1 MKRLSPMTWRNF
13 LEFLSSRK
21 VFCFGAGIQGERMGE
36 FLIDAGLGTHLLGYI
51 DNHKAGTGNCVA
63 VDDCQ
68 YPILSLDEV
77 LQQLGEDTFILI
89 TAYHFEEIYAQLAAA
104 DPENRIAVTSYA
116 EISEQVFRQSDYPA
130 VCRDYDTPVIPKVIH
145 YVWVGGEK
153 PLAVRENIAAWHR
166 LCPDYEI
173 VEWNEHNY
181 DMGKCAYLKEAYES
195 GLYGYV
201 PDYLRLDVVYE
212 QGGIYLDTDIELLRN
227 LDDLLYQDAFGCV
240 DGTLTWNAGSGF
252 GARPGM
258 EILRVC
264 RDYYQDRHF
273 RNEDGTMDR
282 RSCTSHQYKTI
293 RKMGG
298 YSVHEGLHTIAGM
311 YIYPMIFQGR
321 NFCVN
326 VNRVTDKTYWIHHG
340 TMSWFHR

>member
-1 MKRLSPMTWRNF
+1 
-13 LEFLSSRK
+13 
-21 VFCFGAGIQGERMGE
+21 MGE

-51 DNHKAGTGNCVA
+51 DNHKAGTGSCVA

-68 YPILSLDEV
+68 YPILSLDEA

-89 TAYHFEEIYAQLAAA
+89 TAYHFEEIYAQLAAT
-104 DPENRIAVTSYA
+104 DPEDRIAVTSYA

-145 YVWVGGEK
+145 YVWVGGEN

-201 PDYLRLDVVYE
+201 PDYLRMDVVYE

-273 RNEDGTMDR
+273 WKEDGTMDR
-282 RSCTSHQYKTI
+282 RSCNSHQYKTI
-293 RKMGG
+293 KNGG
-298 YSVHEGLHTIAGM
+298 YSVHEGLHSIAGM
-311 YIYPMIFQGR
+311 HIYPMIFQGR
-321 NFCVN
+321 NYLVN
-326 VNRVTDKTYWIHHG
+326 INRVTDKTYWIHHG
-340 TMSWFHR
+340 TLSWFHKK

>member
-1 MKRLSPMTWRNF
+1 MKRLKPMTWRTF

-21 VFCFGAGIQGERMGE
+21 VFCFGAGIQGERMGD
-36 FLIDAGLGTHLLGYI
+36 FLVDAGLGTHILGYI
-51 DNHKAGTGNCVA
+51 DNHKSGNCIVI
-63 VDDCQ
+63 DDFQ
-68 YPILSLDEV
+68 YPILSLDEA
-77 LQQLGEDTFILI
+77 LPQLDADTFILI
-89 TAYHFEEIYAQLAAA
+89 TAYHFEEIYEQLAAA
-104 DPENRIAVTSYA
+104 DPEHRVAATSYA
-116 EISEQVFRQSDYPA
+116 ELSEQIFRQSDYPA
-130 VCRDYDTPVIPKVIH
+130 VCKDYDMPVIPKVIH

-201 PDYLRLDVVYE
+201 SDYLRLDVVYE

-252 GARPGM
+252 GARPRM

-264 RDYYQDRHF
+264 RDYYQNRHF
-273 RNEDGTMDR
+273 RKEDGTIDR
-282 RSCTSHQYKTI
+282 RSCTSHQYETLRAK
-293 RKMGG
+293 G
-298 YSVHEGLHTIAGM
+298 YRITGEFSCLDGM
-311 YIYPMIFQGR
+311 NIYPMIFQGY
-321 NFCVN
+321 NYLMN
-326 VNRVTDKTYWIHHG
+326 TEYVTDKTYWIHHG
-340 TMSWFHR
+340 TLSWFHK

>member
-1 MKRLSPMTWRNF
+1 MKRLSPMTWRTF

-36 FLIDAGLGTHLLGYI
+36 FLVDAGLGAQLLGYI
-51 DNHKAGTGNCVA
+51 DNYKAGTGSCVA

-68 YPILSLDEV
+68 YPILSLDEA

-104 DPENRIAVTSYA
+104 DPEDRIAVTSYA

-252 GARPGM
+252 GARPRM

-264 RDYYQDRHF
+264 RDYYQNRHF
-273 RNEDGTMDR
+273 RNEDGTIDR
-282 RSCTSHQYKTI
+282 RSCNSHQYETL
-293 RKMGG
+293 RARG
-298 YSVHEGLHTIAGM
+298 YRITGEFSCLDGM
-311 YIYPMIFQGR
+311 NIYPMIFQGY
-321 NFCVN
+321 NYLMN
-326 VNRVTDKTYWIHHG
+326 SEYVTDKTYWIHHG
-340 TMSWFHR
+340 NLSWFHK

>member
-1 MKRLSPMTWRNF
+1 MKRLKPMTWQSF
-13 LEFLSSRK
+13 LAFLSERK

-36 FLIDAGLGTHLLGYI
+36 FLVDAGVGTHILGYI
-51 DNHKAGTGNCVA
+51 DNHKSGNRIVI
-63 VDDCQ
+63 DDFQ
-68 YPILSLDEV
+68 YPILSLNEA
-77 LQQLGEDTFILI
+77 LPQLNEDTFILI
-89 TAYHFEEIYAQLAAA
+89 TAYHFEEIYAQLAEA
-104 DPENRIAVTSYA
+104 DSEHRIAATSYA

-273 RNEDGTMDR
+273 RKEDGTMDR
-282 RSCTSHQYKTI
+282 RSCNSHQYETL
-293 RKMGG
+293 RARG
-298 YSVHEGLHTIAGM
+298 YRITGEFSCLDGM
-311 YIYPMIFQGR
+311 NMYPMIFQGY
-321 NFCVN
+321 NFLMN
-326 VNRVTDKTYWIHHG
+326 SEYVTDKTYWIHHG
-340 TMSWFHR
+340 NLSWFHK